1 MLHAKT
7 VFRALSAVLFVSA
20 AALPL
25 ACSGTSSIVVTDIVG
40 KREIKP
46 LEENPLICA
55 AEDANKGDLSYT
67 WSAEKGTIKGEGQ
80 TVTWTAPNSLG
91 DYSVTVK
98 VVSNKGGETTFSK
111 KFKVTDDPYHNKTPD
126 KTIYLNLTI
135 PSDNAVI
142 AKTKLRT
149 FTTAEIQCNVNSVD
163 PAGLTYNWTDGG
175 GKLVAEN
182 LAAGRASRV
191 GWIAPGASGFFTVT
205 VVVSD
210 KQGRQATGEVV
221 VEVLCCRDP

>member
-1 MLHAKT
+1 MLHAKM
-7 VFRALSAVLFVSA
+7 VFRAFGALLGISA
-20 AALPL
+20 AVMSL
-25 ACSGTSSIVVTDIVG
+25 ACSGTSPIVVTDIVG

-67 WSAEKGTIKGEGQ
+67 WSAEKGSIKGEGQ
-80 TVTWTAPNSLG
+80 SVTWTAPDTLG
-91 DYSVTVK
+91 DYNITVK
-98 VVSNKGGETTFSK
+98 VVSSKGGETTFSK
-111 KFKVTDDPYHNKTPD
+111 KFKVTDDPYRNKTED
-126 KTIYLNLTI
+126 RTVYLNLTI
-135 PSDNAVI
+135 PSSNKVT

-149 FTTAEIQCNVNSVD
+149 FTTGEIQCNVSGAD
-163 PAGLTYNWTDGG
+163 PVELIYKWNDGG

-182 LAAGRASRV
+182 LAAGKASRV
-191 GWIAPGASGFFTVT
+191 GWIAPGAGGFFTVS